1 MDGSPATMTEIR
13 QPFRTPLRIL
23 VPKLLKSRDDW
34 KAKSDARKAQ
44 LKSAKITLRDLRASR
59 ELWRGRA
66 ADAQAAASE
75 LRAQLA
81 RAEQDRDAAAP
92 KKQTLLRT
100 CNWSP
105 WRRWSARTEPPS
117 RSSWRTRPTAR
128 ASRV

>member
-13 QPFRTPLRIL
+13 KQFRTPLRIL

-66 ADAQAAASE
+66 ADAQAAAVE

-81 RAEQDRDAAAP
+81 RAEHDRDAAQAALAAALAAAP
-92 KKQTLLRT
+92 KK
-100 CNWSP
+100 
-105 WRRWSARTEPPS
+105 
-117 RSSWRTRPTAR
+117 
-128 ASRV
+128 

>member
-13 QPFRTPLRIL
+13 KHFRTPLRIL

-66 ADAQAAASE
+66 AEAEAAAVE
-75 LRAQLA
+75 LRAQLTL
-81 RAEQDRDAAAP
+81 AEQERDAAQAALAAAFAAAQ
-92 KKQTLLRT
+92 KK
-100 CNWSP
+100 
-105 WRRWSARTEPPS
+105 
-117 RSSWRTRPTAR
+117 
-128 ASRV
+128 

>member
-13 QPFRTPLRIL
+13 KHFRTPLRIL

-66 ADAQAAASE
+66 EAEAAAVE
-75 LRAQLA
+75 LRAQLTL
-81 RAEQDRDAAAP
+81 AEQERDAAQAALAAAFAAAQ
-92 KKQTLLRT
+92 KK
-100 CNWSP
+100 
-105 WRRWSARTEPPS
+105 
-117 RSSWRTRPTAR
+117 
-128 ASRV
+128 